1 VEEHHCPLPT
11 LEEETEEIHEIDLED
26 HRMVEESITS
36 MRHEEEEVHQAVDD
50 SFEALCEDRL
60 RTWMRAKNNG
70 IKATICSP
78 QIPVSRFDI
87 TICEIW
93 MTAAARR
100 KAA

>member
-26 HRMVEESITS
+26 HRMVEESITL

-60 RTWMRAKNNG
+60 RTWMRVKNNG

>member
-1 VEEHHCPLPT
+1 VEEHHCPLLT
-11 LEEETEEIHEIDLED
+11 LEEEIKEIHEIDLED
-26 HRMVEESITS
+26 YRVVEESITS
-36 MRHEEEEVHQAVDD
+36 VRREEEEVHQAVDD
-50 SFEALCEDRL
+50 FFKALCEGRL

-70 IKATICSP
+70 MTATICSP

-87 TICEIW
+87 TICEIR